1 MPLDERAAAA
11 VRTRGGSPLAVWLAG
26 VTGDE
31 HPGVRAR
38 VVVVGA
44 GAPAVPVAGV
54 DVVVAEAGPQAA
66 ATLTTPEVAA
76 GVDAGRELAAAAA
89 GDGIAV
95 LAGVS
100 AAPADALASWLTGG
114 APGPEIR
121 GPLGALRRLG
131 GGELT
136 VLTGLALGAGERGL
150 GYVCE
155 GLAASAAAGVAV
167 AVEPDLRP
175 RLLAGRPSAQP
186 LHGALLERLGLA
198 PAGGDVLAALAGSL

>member
-1 MPLDERAAAA
+1 MVAFDERAAAA
-11 VRTRGGSPLAVWLAG
+11 VRARGGSPGAAWLAG

-31 HPGVRAR
+31 RPRLRVR
-38 VVVVGA
+38 VVVVG
-44 GAPAVPVAGV
+44 GAAPQATGAE
-54 DVVVAEAGPQAA
+54 VVVAEPGPQSAA
-66 ATLTTPEVAA
+66 ELTTPEVAA
-76 GVDAGRELAAAAA
+76 GVDTGRALAAAAA
-89 GDGIAV
+89 RDGVTV

-100 AAPADALASWLTGG
+100 GADAGALAAWLTGD
-114 APGPEIR
+114 APDPEIR

-155 GLAASAAAGVAV
+155 GLAATAAAGVAV

-175 RLLAGRPSAQP
+175 RLQAGRPSADP
-186 LHGALLERLGLA
+186 LHAALLERLGLA
-198 PAGGDVLAALAGSL
+198 GAGDALVVPAEPA